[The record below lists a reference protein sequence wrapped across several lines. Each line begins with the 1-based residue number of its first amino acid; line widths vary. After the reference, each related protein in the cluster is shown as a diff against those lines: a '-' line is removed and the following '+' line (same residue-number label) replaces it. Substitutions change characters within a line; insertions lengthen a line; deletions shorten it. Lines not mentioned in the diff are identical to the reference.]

1 MYICTE
7 MTVVMKSRTSNYSLK
22 QKNILARLGENVKL
36 ARLRR
41 KFSTRFLAERSGIAV
56 STLVNIED
64 GSPSVSLGNYLQVL
78 TVLRLEEDLLLIADK
93 DPIGRQIQDS
103 GLVVKKRAPK
113 KKETPSVLKHV
124 IDKGDSEE
132 PEFE

>member
-1 MYICTE
+1 MYFCTE
-7 MTVVMKSRTSNYSLK
+7 ISVVMKSNYSLK
-22 QKNILARLGENVKL
+22 QKNILARLGENIKL

-41 KFSTRFLAERSGIAV
+41 KLSTRSLAERSGIAV

-103 GLVVKKRAPK
+103 GVVVMKRAPK
-113 KKETPSVLKHV
+113 KKNTPSAIKYV

-132 PEFE
+132 PEFD

>member
-1 MYICTE
+1 MYFCTE
-7 MTVVMKSRTSNYSLK
+7 ISVVMKSNYSLK
-22 QKNILARLGENVKL
+22 QKNILARLGENIKL

-41 KFSTRFLAERSGIAV
+41 KLSTRSLAERSGIAV
-56 STLVNIED
+56 STLINIED

-113 KKETPSVLKHV
+113 KKNTPSAIKYV

-132 PEFE
+132 PEFD

>member
-1 MYICTE
+1 MYFCTE
-7 MTVVMKSRTSNYSLK
+7 ISVIMKSNYSLK
-22 QKNILARLGENVKL
+22 QKNILARLGENIKL

-41 KFSTRFLAERSGIAV
+41 KLSTRSLAERSGIAV

-113 KKETPSVLKHV
+113 KKNTPSAIKYV

-132 PEFE
+132 PEFD

>member
-1 MYICTE
+1 
-7 MTVVMKSRTSNYSLK
+7 MKLNFGLK
-22 QKNILARLGENVKL
+22 QKNILSRLGENIKL

-41 KFSTRFLAERSGIAV
+41 KLSTRSLAERSGIAV
-56 STLVNIED
+56 STLVNIET

-93 DPIGRQIQDS
+93 DPIGRQIQDA

-113 KKETPSVLKHV
+113 KKDTLSAIKHV
-124 IDKGDSEE
+124 IDKGDSVE
-132 PEFE
+132 PIFG

>member
-1 MYICTE
+1 
-7 MTVVMKSRTSNYSLK
+7 MKSNYSLK
-22 QKNILARLGENVKL
+22 QKNILARLGENIKL

-41 KFSTRFLAERSGIAV
+41 KLSTRSLAERSGIAV

-103 GLVVKKRAPK
+103 GVVVMKRAPK
-113 KKETPSVLKHV
+113 KKNTPSAIKYV

-132 PEFE
+132 PEFD

>member
-1 MYICTE
+1 MYFCAEIS
-7 MTVVMKSRTSNYSLK
+7 VVMKSNYSLK
-22 QKNILARLGENVKL
+22 QKNILARLGENIKL

-41 KFSTRFLAERSGIAV
+41 KLSTRSLAERSGIAI

-78 TVLRLEEDLLLIADK
+78 TVLRLEEDLLLIADN

-113 KKETPSVLKHV
+113 KKDTPSAIKHV

-132 PEFE
+132 PKFD

>member
-1 MYICTE
+1 MYFCAEIS
-7 MTVVMKSRTSNYSLK
+7 VVMKSNYSLK
-22 QKNILARLGENVKL
+22 QKNILARLGENIKL

-41 KFSTRFLAERSGIAV
+41 KLSTRSLAERSGIAV

-113 KKETPSVLKHV
+113 KKDTLSAIKHV

-132 PEFE
+132 PKFD

>member
-1 MYICTE
+1 
-7 MTVVMKSRTSNYSLK
+7 MKSNYSLK
-22 QKNILARLGENVKL
+22 QKNILARLGENIKL

-41 KFSTRFLAERSGIAV
+41 KLSTRSLAERSGIAV

-93 DPIGRQIQDS
+93 DPIGRQIQDL

-113 KKETPSVLKHV
+113 KKDTISVIKHV
-124 IDKGDSEE
+124 LDKGDSEE

>member
-1 MYICTE
+1 MYFCTE
-7 MTVVMKSRTSNYSLK
+7 ISVVMKSNYSLK
-22 QKNILARLGENVKL
+22 QKNILARLGENIKL

-41 KFSTRFLAERSGIAV
+41 KLSTRSLAERSGIAV

-113 KKETPSVLKHV
+113 KKNTPSAIKYV

-132 PEFE
+132 PEFD